1 MAKLEG
7 SRTEANRFDE
17 IADWFDT
24 VARAERSHAG
34 RLTAG
39 LDNLS

>member
-7 SRTEANRFDE
+7 SRTEGNLR
-17 IADWFDT
+17 T
-24 VARAERSHAG
+24 VKRAERSHAG

-39 LDNLS
+39 LDSLS